1 MLCDLKRFDTL
12 SIIGTILEGV
22 VDRILGV
29 LSALLQVGFIFD
41 KLFPIVG
48 NVLSDGERR
57 SRAEGRERFDG
68 KNVFVLAAIAEIL
81 GVEILGRSRYETM
94 EEKSNYRRILKTRIS
109 LGRQL
114 LIRSTVSSSF
124 PWTTSNLQLITFPA
138 A

>member
-1 MLCDLKRFDTL
+1 MLLSFLFLNDKTTSAMEKKYDLRKELKKHFGFDNFKN
-12 SIIGTILEGV
+12 SQKDIIQ
-22 VDRILGV
+22 D
-29 LSALLQVGFIFD
+29 LL
-41 KLFPIVG
+41 
-48 NVLSDGERR
+48 
-57 SRAEGRERFDG
+57 DG
-68 KNVFVLAAIAEIL
+68 KNVFVLATIAEIL
-81 GVEILGRSRYETM
+81 GVEILGRSRYETI

>member
-1 MLCDLKRFDTL
+1 MLCGLKRFDTL

-22 VDRILGV
+22 VDRFLGV

-48 NVLSDGERR
+48 NILLDGKRR
-57 SRAEGRERFDG
+57 SGVEGRERFDG
-68 KNVFVLAAIAEIL
+68 KNVFVLATIAEIL
-81 GVEILGRSRYETM
+81 GVEILGRSRYETI